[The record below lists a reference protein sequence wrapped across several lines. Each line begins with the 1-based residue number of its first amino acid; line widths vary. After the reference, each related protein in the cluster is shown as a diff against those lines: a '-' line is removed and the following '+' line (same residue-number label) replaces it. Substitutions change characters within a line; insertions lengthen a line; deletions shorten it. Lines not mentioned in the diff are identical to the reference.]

1 MFGVVTV
8 VIGGAIKS
16 KHMDPEVAHVPVRP
30 SPRLARLLTVNLQ
43 ERSQKGM
50 FSKGFGML
58 CFLLMFHDEKHG
70 LEQL

>member
-30 SPRLARLLTVNLQ
+30 SPRLARLLTVNLAGEIT
-43 ERSQKGM
+43 ERYVLQRIWNAV
-50 FSKGFGML
+50 FSP
-58 CFLLMFHDEKHG
+58 HVS
-70 LEQL
+70 